1 MLIASLAV
9 WLVEVD
15 VNYVVGG
22 RSTDDDPLVWHLAGR
37 LKSQSNTQGEKFMD
51 RGSCFFFFF
60 LEQFLAKKKR
70 GRGSRWIG
78 KVRFERKILY
88 SKTCCDSPILR
99 WEIESCRMQILR
111 DDSELSVD
119 VFKFDMA

>member
-1 MLIASLAV
+1 
-9 WLVEVD
+9 
-15 VNYVVGG
+15 
-22 RSTDDDPLVWHLAGR
+22 
-37 LKSQSNTQGEKFMD
+37 MD
-51 RGSCFFFFF
+51 RGGPWALRLFFFSG
-60 LEQFLAKKKR
+60 AVSCTKKR
-70 GRGSRWIG
+70 GGGSRWIG